1 MTFEEI
7 QRANSTL
14 STMDIKGKAYVLV
27 NERIKA
33 FRMLYPDGIIETELL
48 NDTDGRCVFK
58 AIIRKPDGDILGT
71 GHAYEVEAASYINKT
86 SYIENCET
94 SAVGRA
100 LAMCGIGIDTSVAS
114 YEEVDMAI
122 KKQDAMQEKSQAKP
136 ATKTKA
142 SGSGQKTM
150 EVSTRIPT
158 EEEIAEQPISEA
170 KRKMIMDKLDTLHW
184 SFESVFPKCKSW
196 NDIKEGRFK
205 EIVKFLDD
213 QIAKR
218 NLK

>member
-122 KKQDAMQEKSQAKP
+122 RKQDAMQEKPQLKP
-136 ATKTKA
+136 AAKA
-142 SGSGQKTM
+142 KNSGSGQKTM
-150 EVSTRIPT
+150 EVSARIPT
-158 EEEIAEQPISEA
+158 EEEIADQPINEA
-170 KRKMIMDKLDTLHW
+170 KRKMIIDKLDTLRW

-196 NDIKEGRFK
+196 DDIKEGRFK
-205 EIVKFLDD
+205 EIIKFLDD